1 MEAQEWWNCFCCGC
15 FGGGSACWVRLV
27 RAELGAEAG
36 VAVEV
41 GVMADLYTAV
51 VGYKAKALSCFR
63 CEVARLMRLGLELP
77 AKVQVGDLK

>member
-1 MEAQEWWNCFCCGC
+1 MEARESWNCFCCGC

-41 GVMADLYTAV
+41 MVDLYTVV
-51 VGYKAKALSCFR
+51 VGYKVKALSCFR
-63 CEVARLMRLGLELP
+63 CEVASLMRLGLELP
-77 AKVQVGDLK
+77 AKVQVGDLT